1 MAKRSFHAPNY
12 TPTAQSDATALTSAT
27 YQALEGGSGTQ
38 FLNII
43 EVYISGLGG
52 ASSPTIMQLARFGTT
67 ATTITT
73 LTVPNSDGP
82 LHPST
87 AVLTNS
93 VIAFAAA
100 SVGPSR
106 SSAIS
111 DTKLELG
118 LNAFGGIV
126 RWVAAPGEE
135 WGQLGNTAPLG
146 GSVLSAFTG
155 GTVGAVSS
163 HLVYEPF

>member
-12 TPTAQSDATALTSAT
+12 TPTATTDASALTSAT
-27 YQALEGGSGTQ
+27 YQALEGATATQ

-43 EVYISGLGG
+43 EVYIAGMAG

-73 LTVPNSDGP
+73 LTSPNSDGP

-93 VIAFAAA
+93 VISFAAA
-100 SVGPSR
+100 SVGPTR
-106 SSAIS
+106 SSATT

-135 WGQLGNTAPLG
+135 WGQIGNTAPLG
-146 GSVLSAFTG
+146 GSVLSAYTG
-155 GTVGAVSS
+155 GTVGAVNS